1 MVSSNTLQVG
11 KIRDDRDLL
20 TGEGQV
26 DEIDNVGIVIA
37 DSRTLELC
45 QLLVREAVQPLG
57 QIVQLIQIDPAPL
70 QPLQDGRAILDL
82 LHLAVTVDGISDLQ
96 CLQQLQTVAVF
107 LLRDGERDSHHAI
120 FRVYGIAQRHLHH
133 ALPSSL
139 SKASMAL
146 P

>member
-26 DEIDNVGIVIA
+26 DEVDDIGIVIA

-107 LLRDGERDSHHAI
+107 LLRDGEGDGRLSV
-120 FRVYGIAQRHLHH
+120 FRVGGVAQHSLYH